1 MVHDAYKTMMTASST
16 KVFNK
21 SKSRRAT
28 IPVAGRTLLLGAKDQ
43 AEPFPSNAVKT
54 SIYTAYN
61 FVPKNLFKQFT
72 RFSNI
77 YFLFITALQ
86 LLPDVTSS
94 SGVPTM
100 IVPLFFIIVV
110 SGVRDLF
117 EDMQRHRADAQQNLA
132 PMNKLHFPETQFAA
146 ATCADLRVGELVR
159 VAQNEAIPADIVIV
173 ATSSSANGQCYVT
186 TANLDGES
194 SLKPRYAHP
203 ELCKM
208 VHAVSFSQ
216 DGKRFDADVLNSLSG
231 IKLECEAPNRRI
243 DKFKGSV
250 LFTTGQVAELD
261 ISHIL
266 LRGTH
271 LKDTNWI
278 IGSVIYT
285 GDDTRVRQNSS
296 ETPVKLSWLY
306 KFINKITLWV
316 VLAQIV
322 ILVVAVLIE
331 KHLVSSSSVQDNPYI
346 PDDTKNAKTIDY
358 IWLFLA
364 YMLLFSNFVPISLQ
378 VTIDFT
384 RYFQSLVIIND
395 REMRV
400 SSEGPSTFA
409 GDFKVTD
416 KRQVVR
422 VQSSELNEELGMV
435 EHIFTD
441 KTGTLTCN
449 RMEFRTCHVDGKTY
463 GYHPTDGT
471 LRQIDQSPRS
481 PRSPRLEPATLS
493 KNALVVH
500 KSPQVHRF
508 FINLAVN
515 NSISPGVISASP
527 SGGDSILEYS
537 GPSPDER
544 ALVMAAARA
553 GIELQRR
560 DNAHIFLR
568 VHGIEVEYE
577 ILHMF
582 EFTSDRKKS
591 SILCRERASE
601 QLILFCKGAD
611 SVILASLSDHNHGGK
626 VMQAKEQMQVYSSN
640 GLRVLCIAERQ
651 IAEQDYRVWLEKY
664 VAARNNAN
672 KEGTEEEVDRVVSEL
687 EQQLMLVGVS
697 GIEDKIQ
704 EGAPECLE
712 KFRAAGIKI
721 WMLTGDRPDTATNVA
736 YSVRLISSEMK
747 LVKLIDNQ
755 LFESKTTAIQFLQKE
770 LQTAQNDSTRQP
782 MALVLNDAAVEA
794 IKTFGIE
801 YDFLSLCMHCESVLC
816 ARISP
821 KQKEFIV
828 EMVRHFFPTKV
839 TMAVGDGANDV
850 PMIQRAHIGVGI
862 AGEEGQQASDASD
875 YSIPMFKHLQQLILV
890 HGRWMNR
897 RVSILTLYIFYKN
910 VLLVLPQFVYG
921 CYCLYSGQSTYYDT
935 LLQLFNICFTSL
947 PVLYFAV
954 LDKDIS
960 AQTLVLYPKLYQ
972 DGFLHT
978 FLNVKVFVYWMLEAT
993 ITSILIILVPAK
1005 LIPLVPWSSQGKDND
1020 LWSMGLAQN
1029 FTVVFLANMR
1039 LLVEVSSNHGIML
1052 VLILASLS
1060 LWWIVVLFMSSYVS
1074 FGREFYGILRVGGVT
1089 GLFLCCVFCSI
1100 TGLFSAFLPKV
1111 WNVFIV
1117 PNARTICREI
1127 DSMSAFRQMGSETV
1141 FPIDRDDA
1149 VSQDPALYPH
1159 TAK

>member
-1 MVHDAYKTMMTASST
+1 MVHDANKTMMAASTAKTFLDS
-16 KVFNK
+16 K
-21 SKSRRAT
+21 SKRAT
-28 IPVAGRTLLLGAKDQ
+28 IPVASRSVLLGAKDQ
-43 AEPFPSNAVKT
+43 DEQFPSNAVKT

-110 SGVRDLF
+110 SGLRDLV
-117 EDMQRHRADAQQNLA
+117 EDLQRHRADAQQNLA
-132 PMNKLHFPETQFAA
+132 PVNKLHFPETQFAS
-146 ATCADLRVGELVR
+146 ATSADLRVGELVH
-159 VAQNEAIPADIVIV
+159 VAQNEAIPADIVII
-173 ATSSSANGQCYVT
+173 ATSGSANGQCYVT

-203 ELCKM
+203 ELCK
-208 VHAVSFSQ
+208 VLCAVSFTQ
-216 DGKRFDADVLNSLSG
+216 DGKRLDADVLNNLIG
-231 IKLECEAPNRRI
+231 IKLECEASNRRI

-250 LFTTGQVAELD
+250 VFTTGQVAELD

-271 LKDTNWI
+271 LKDTDWI

-296 ETPVKLSWLY
+296 DTPVKMSWLY
-306 KFINKITLWV
+306 NFINKITLWV

-331 KHLVSSSSVQDNPYI
+331 KHLVSSSSVQHNPYI
-346 PDDTKNAKTIDY
+346 PDDTKNATTIDY
-358 IWLFLA
+358 MWLFLA

-384 RYFQSLVIIND
+384 RYFQSLVITND

-400 SSEGPSTFA
+400 SSEYPNALTV
-409 GDFKVTD
+409 DFKATD

-463 GYHPTDGT
+463 GYHDTDGT
-471 LRQIDQSPRS
+471 LRQIEQSPRS
-481 PRSPRLEPATLS
+481 PRSPRIELSALS
-493 KNALVVH
+493 KTALVVQ

-515 NSISPGVISASP
+515 NSISPGVLSSSP
-527 SGGDSILEYS
+527 PTGDPILEYS

-544 ALVMAAARA
+544 TLVMAAARA
-553 GIELQRR
+553 GIELRRR

-568 VHGIEVEYE
+568 VYGEEIEYE
-577 ILHMF
+577 LLHIF

-591 SILCRERASE
+591 SILCREGNTGN
-601 QLILFCKGAD
+601 LILFCKGAD
-611 SVILASLSDHNHGGK
+611 SVVLASLSDHNHRGK

-651 IAEQDYRVWLEKY
+651 IPEQEYQKWLEKY
-664 VAARNNAN
+664 IAARNSAN
-672 KEGTEEEVDRVVSEL
+672 KEGSEEDVDRVVSEL
-687 EQQLMLVGVS
+687 EQQLILIGVS

-712 KFRAAGIKI
+712 NFRAAGIKV

-736 YSVRLISSEMK
+736 YSVRLISSEMR
-747 LVKLIDNQ
+747 LIKLIDIQ
-755 LFESKTTAIQFLQKE
+755 LLQSKTTALQFLQKE
-770 LQTAQNDSTRQP
+770 LKSAENNNSHQP
-782 MALVLNDAAVEA
+782 MALLLNDAAVEA

-801 YDFLSLCMHCESVLC
+801 HEFLSLCMHCESVLC

-828 EMVRHFFPTKV
+828 DMVRHFFPKKV

-875 YSIPMFKHLQQLILV
+875 YSIPMFKHLQRLILV
-890 HGRWMNR
+890 HGRRMNR

-954 LDKDIS
+954 LDEDIS
-960 AQTLVLYPKLYQ
+960 AQTSVLYPKLYQ

-993 ITSILIILVPAK
+993 IASILIILVPAK

-1039 LLVEVSSNHGIML
+1039 LLLEVSSNHGIML

-1060 LWWIVVLFMSSYVS
+1060 FWWVVVLFMSSYVS
-1074 FGREFYGILRVGGVT
+1074 FGREFYGILHVGGVT

-1100 TGLFSAFLPKV
+1100 TGLFSAFLLKV

-1127 DSMSAFRQMGSETV
+1127 DSITAFRQMGSETV
-1141 FPIDRDDA
+1141 FPIDQDDA
-1149 VSQDPALYPH
+1149 IQDL
-1159 TAK
+1159 TL